1 MAARGEP
8 MIWLMGLAL
17 IICFFAV
24 VALVGQVVL
33 EGARTFW
40 PRPIERITLQPGAF
54 PDAGRTFF
62 GIPVRR
68 ESFDPPPDL
77 KTRLDAAS
85 AAGTLPPG
93 ALEPD
98 GKAVR
103 IQYRTGNR
111 DLADQSFL
119 WVNAA
124 DIQSSTLAPET
135 VLLERREWGLF
146 LGTPEAVFRQMEVK
160 PGAPP
165 TPPHDDSLTGPHK
178 VERITLADGK
188 TYDRVYL
195 TESPLTTRALL
206 SGFVRE
212 AAARRAAI
220 QKIDADEIGD
230 INRRMVAD
238 DVERRA
244 ADRLLA
250 AGARGVRTPSWRLWA
265 GILFGGAVAALAF
278 RSLSRRR
285 SLTEQPS
292 FLRLAASRTC
302 LVLALGAALGAVVER
317 PWRTVS
323 IDPDRHAEIVQRVE
337 RRAAELRAAYDQADA
352 RKKRLQQED
361 AQWRVLVKDASGERF
376 APLTLSERDQPMKLS
391 LIVRAVNPN
400 DLSWIGKLGVYLDR
414 WSEFLTDDPRE
425 QNTEGGVFPV
435 IFGTVLLTIL
445 LSIVV
450 VPFGV
455 IAALYLREYAR
466 QGVITSILRIS
477 INNLAGVPSIVFGM
491 FGLGFFRY
499 TLGEYIDKGPA
510 PADRAAAGQWWL
522 WALGAGAIVLTALVA
537 AVYSKP
543 TPGQPIGRRHR
554 LFGAL
559 TVSLWLAAGVAAV
572 LLAAHTPYFDGFFAS
587 RPDATFGKPG
597 LLWAAMTLA
606 LLTLPVV
613 IVSTEEAVA
622 AVPRSMREG
631 SYGCGA
637 SKWQTI
643 RRIVLPGAMPG
654 IMTGMIL
661 AMARG
666 AGEVAPLMLVGA
678 MKVAPELP
686 FASHFPFLHPE
697 RSFMHLGFHIYDL
710 GFQSPDAEAARPL
723 VWTSTLLL
731 LSIVVFLNLAA
742 ILVRARLKARSSG
755 SAV

>member
-17 IICFFAV
+17 IICFIAV
-24 VALVGQVVL
+24 VALVGQVLL

-40 PRPIERITLQPGAF
+40 PRPIERVVLAPGDYPGA
-54 PDAGRTFF
+54 GRVFF
-62 GIPVRR
+62 GIPISR
-68 ESFDPPPDL
+68 EAFDAPPDL
-77 KTRLDAAS
+77 KARLDAMTR
-85 AAGTLPPG
+85 AGTLPAG
-93 ALEPD
+93 ALAPD
-98 GKAVR
+98 GRPIRV
-103 IQYRTGNR
+103 QYRAGNR

-124 DIQSSTLAPET
+124 DIQSASRADET
-135 VLLERREWGLF
+135 VLLERREWGIF
-146 LGTPEAVFRQMEVK
+146 LGTPEAIFRQVEVK
-160 PGAPP
+160 PDAPP
-165 TPPHDDSLTGPHK
+165 TPPHDDTFTGKLK
-178 VERITLADGK
+178 VERVALADGK

-195 TESPLTTRALL
+195 TEGQAQTRAALPA
-206 SGFVRE
+206 FIRE
-212 AAARRAAI
+212 AADRRERI
-220 QKIDADEIGD
+220 RKIDADEIGD
-230 INRRMVAD
+230 INHAMVAGA
-238 DVERRA
+238 VEQRR
-244 ADRLLA
+244 ADRLLD
-250 AGARGVRTPSWRLWA
+250 AGARNVRRPSPALWA
-265 GILFGGAVAALAF
+265 GLLAALALTGWGA
-278 RSLSRRR
+278 RTLARRR
-285 SLTEQPS
+285 SLTEHPP
-292 FLRLAASRTC
+292 LARLLLARAC
-302 LVLALGAALGAVVER
+302 LVLALAAGLGVVVER
-317 PWRTVS
+317 PWRSVAIS
-323 IDPDRHAEIVQRVE
+323 PEEHAAVTQHVREQ
-337 RRAAELRAAYDQADA
+337 AARLQADYDAADA
-352 RKKRLQQED
+352 RKKKLQQED
-361 AQWRVLVKDASGERF
+361 AQWRVLVMDAGGQRF
-376 APLTLSERDQPMKLS
+376 APLTLSEHDQPMKLS

-400 DLSWIGKLGVYLDR
+400 DLSWPGKLRVYLAR

-435 IFGTVLLTIL
+435 IFGTVLLTLL

-466 QGVITSILRIS
+466 QGLVTSILRIS

-510 PADRAAAGQWWL
+510 PAERAPVSSWWV
-522 WALGAGAIVLTALVA
+522 WVLGAGVIVLAALVSA
-537 AVYSKP
+537 LFARP
-543 TPGQPIGRRHR
+543 TPGQPAQRRHR
-554 LFGAL
+554 LLASL
-559 TVSLWLAAGVAAV
+559 TVCLWLAAGAAAV

-622 AVPRSMREG
+622 AVPRTMREG

-686 FASHFPFLHPE
+686 FSSHFPFLRPE

-723 VWTSTLLL
+723 VWTTTLLL
-731 LSIVVFLNLAA
+731 ISIVVFLNLAA
-742 ILVRARLKARSSG
+742 ILIRARLKARSSG